1 MTGMLAVVLLSL
13 SLGTPAPD
21 RADADSRVARRT
33 RFADA
38 AVFDVVGGGS
48 RPRTWAGRV
57 YGGYPWLG
65 ARGQVGVGGR
75 GLAVGV
81 DVEAARLR
89 RFRPALLVALRWVDR
104 PRVRLS
110 GELLLGWLVQT
121 GELSRRGPNVEL
133 QLRLAFPTGRAA
145 PYLMLGT
152 SHTLLT
158 DRTTVI
164 TAAGDTR
171 HLAFRHEWMPRA
183 TIGVA
188 VAITRQIGLE
198 LGVDLAWYDA
208 PRRTPSIPGL
218 HVGLAFGGGPR

>member
-1 MTGMLAVVLLSL
+1 MLALVFLSL
-13 SLGTPAPD
+13 SLGTPAPEPTEPAVD
-21 RADADSRVARRT
+21 TRAARRT
-33 RFADA
+33 RFAEA
-38 AVFDVVGGGS
+38 AVFDIVGGGS

-65 ARGQVGVGGR
+65 ARGQVGVGPS

-81 DVEAARLR
+81 DFEAARLR
-89 RFRPALLVALRWVDR
+89 RFRPALLLSLRWVDR

-110 GELLLGWLVQT
+110 GDVLLGWLVQT
-121 GELSRRGPNVEL
+121 GELHKRGPNVEL
-133 QLRLAFPTGRAA
+133 QVRLALPTGRAA
-145 PYLMLGT
+145 PYVMLGT

-171 HLAFRHEWMPRA
+171 DLTFRHEWMPRA

-188 VAITRQIGLE
+188 IAITRQIGIE
-198 LGVDLAWYDA
+198 LGIDLAWYDA
-208 PRRTPSIPGL
+208 PGRTPSIPGIHL
-218 HVGLAFGGGPR
+218 GLAFGGGPR